1 MSGVPVLAAIWSAV
15 PLPSGAVSA
24 FALTEQDPP
33 FLSHV
38 VAEKSSEYFAMFSY
52 GPPADPNGPHSMEFR
67 CESRYAHR
75 LLAAAYA
82 KFAPPDPSRRTTVP
96 AVAFAVASVI
106 CEDVCVWTD
115 AALPARA
122 VTRPVMSASA
132 CVWVSGALPA
142 RSVVRLVTS
151 ASAWVWPGT
160 DASAMVTFTRSLAG
174 TSRNVSPMFAPGSG
188 LTHGASRPPR
198 HCSGSRTGAI
208 RTRCPQPRAC
218 GWAGRQRP
226 GARQPSCAPT
236 SPRSPWYRCQARRR
250 RPRAR

>member
-115 AALPARA
+115 AALPARS
-122 VTRPVMSASA
+122 VTRPVISACA

-174 TSRNVSPMFAPGSG
+174 TSRNVSPMFAPWIRFNARRVPTAAPLFWIENGSDPDTMSAATCVWLG
-188 LTHGASRPPR
+188 
-198 HCSGSRTGAI
+198 
-208 RTRCPQPRAC
+208 
-218 GWAGRQRP
+218 
-226 GARQPSCAPT
+226 
-236 SPRSPWYRCQARRR
+236 RSPAARSAPAVV
-250 RPRAR
+250 RPHESTVTLV